1 MIFRHIK
8 SLANYLHC
16 LTAMQLTRLWWH
28 TAIEGTH
35 NWKFTTSLLIL
46 YANFCIFFFLF
57 SCRIFYTFAF
67 GLVCLTVG
75 RFLFLFGLGWAI
87 TFSTTTDGLAMLE
100 SVSSVAHHKKYVCR
114 VLLVRLIVSN

>member
-46 YANFCIFFFLF
+46 YANFCIFFLLSDILYLRLR
-57 SCRIFYTFAF
+57 SCLPHR
-67 GLVCLTVG
+67 
-75 RFLFLFGLGWAI
+75 R
-87 TFSTTTDGLAMLE
+87 
-100 SVSSVAHHKKYVCR
+100 SVSFPLWTWLGYYFQYYY
-114 VLLVRLIVSN
+114 